1 MNLQETIDALEK
13 RAARYTEAA
22 NALRVLVDQG
32 GSLSAVPSTDIEPAP
47 AETQEETGAEET
59 EAAAEEETVEAA
71 PAPAPAPRRR
81 GRKPGPKKGRKK
93 RSPVSAETR
102 AKISE
107 ALRASHARRRAQ
119 AGEDESEE

>member
-71 PAPAPAPRRR
+71 PAPAPRRR

>member
-47 AETQEETGAEET
+47 AETQEETLAEET
-59 EAAAEEETVEAA
+59 EAAAEEETVEA
-71 PAPAPAPRRR
+71 APAPAPRRR